1 MTEILVLL
9 NYQQSAL
16 AKGQGPFGNDFL
28 AINVNVKSLNLG

>member
-16 AKGQGPFGNDFL
+16 AEGRGPFGNDFL